1 MAAQLNYGYGTPKG
15 IPGGKFDISFDEVV
29 TRSNEE
35 ADKKMKFG
43 IAVAVGTN
51 VGKGVKLP
59 TTGITADKIEGV
71 TVAIAT
77 TEQDTDGKVVI
88 KKGATLSIMKK
99 GNIWGRL
106 VNGIT
111 PEYGKTAYVALTGDD
126 AGCFTTSSTGTVD
139 IGAKFGN
146 VVDKDNGIAV
156 IVL

>member
-1 MAAQLNYGYGTPKG
+1 MAAQLNYNYGTPMG
-15 IPGGKFDISFDEVV
+15 VPGGKFDIAFDEVV

-43 IAVAVGTN
+43 LVVAVGTN

-59 TTGITADKIEGV
+59 TTGVTADKIEGV

-77 TEQDTDGKVVI
+77 TEHDTDGNVII
-88 KKGATLSIMKK
+88 KKGAALSVMRK

-106 VNGIT
+106 ANGIT
-111 PEYGKTAYVALTGDD
+111 PEAGKTAYVALTGDD
-126 AGCFTTSSTGTVD
+126 AGTFTTSSTGSVD